1 MNSAFDLLFIGHFA
15 VDHNVVDGVAEI
27 ASGGG
32 VYYGGIA
39 AARLGARVGVVTRLR
54 AEDFP
59 RLAAFREAGVEVF
72 ATAAPDTS
80 GIENSYS
87 SADMERRTCVPL
99 GFAGAIQAQ
108 DIPDVQAHIYAVT
121 PIIAGEVD
129 LPLLKLLA
137 ARAQPQR
144 VSETLWGYGAP
155 GVALDVQGFVRV
167 RVGPSTGSG
176 AALVF
181 RPWAEMA
188 EGLAHVTYLKVDR
201 AEAEALT
208 GETDLA
214 RAAVKLAAYGPKEIV
229 LTQSAGVMVYAEG
242 QTYFAA
248 FTPRSLAGRT
258 GRGDTCFATYLTKR
272 LTCAP
277 AEACRWAGA
286 VTTLKQEQPGPW
298 RGSPADVTGPSL
310 KTTTESKK

>member
-1 MNSAFDLLFIGHFA
+1 MIATSNFDILFLGHFA
-15 VDHNVVDGVAEI
+15 VDRNVVDGVVEI

-54 AEDFP
+54 AADFP
-59 RLAAFREAGVEVF
+59 RLDDFRQAGVEVF
-72 ATAAPDTS
+72 ATAAKATS
-80 GIENSYS
+80 GIENTYS
-87 SADMERRTCVPL
+87 SADMERRVCVPL
-99 GFAGAIQAQ
+99 GFAGPIAAA
-108 DIPDVQAHIYAVT
+108 DLPDVTAQIYAVT

-137 ARAQPQR
+137 ARAQTLR
-144 VSETLWGYGAP
+144 VSETLRVYGAP

-176 AALVF
+176 AVLAF
-181 RPWAEMA
+181 RPWADMV
-188 EGLAHVTYLKVDR
+188 EGLAQVTYLKVDR

-208 GETDLA
+208 GETDLS
-214 RAAVKLAAYGPKEIV
+214 RAAAKLAAFGPREIV
-229 LTQSAGVMVYAEG
+229 LTQSAGVTVYANG
-242 QTYFAA
+242 QTHFTP

-272 LTCAP
+272 LTCSP
-277 AEACRWAGA
+277 AEACRWAGI
-286 VTTLKQEQPGPW
+286 VTSFKQETPGPW
-298 RGSPADVTGPSL
+298 RGTPAEVERLLATA
-310 KTTTESKK
+310 